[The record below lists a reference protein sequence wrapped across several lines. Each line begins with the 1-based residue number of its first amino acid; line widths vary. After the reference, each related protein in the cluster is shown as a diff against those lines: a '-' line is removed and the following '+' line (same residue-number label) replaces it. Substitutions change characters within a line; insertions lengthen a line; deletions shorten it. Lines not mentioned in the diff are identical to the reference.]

1 MSPTIP
7 PASLASD
14 ADPRS
19 PRLDDVGG
27 AGQAPQRLL
36 ARHGLPTRWAGREAF
51 TIVETGFGP
60 GLDFLATWAA
70 WRADPSRS
78 RRLHFIAI

>member
-1 MSPTIP
+1 MDPTITS
-7 PASLASD
+7 ASLASD

-19 PRLDDVGG
+19 PSLDDVGG
-27 AGQAPQRLL
+27 RGQASQRLL
-36 ARHGLPTRWAGREAF
+36 ARHGLPVRWAGREAF

-70 WRADPSRS
+70 WRV
-78 RRLHFIAI
+78 